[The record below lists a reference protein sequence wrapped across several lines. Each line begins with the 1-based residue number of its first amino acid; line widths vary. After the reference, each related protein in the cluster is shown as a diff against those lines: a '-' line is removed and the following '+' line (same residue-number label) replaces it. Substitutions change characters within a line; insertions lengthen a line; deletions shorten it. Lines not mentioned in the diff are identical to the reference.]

1 MSKEDKKEP
10 ENDKKESGEVTRREF
25 LKDAGF
31 VVGGAAIG
39 AGIAWPLASDG
50 DGETI
55 TETITVTETV
65 DVPTFRAPDGATFDT
80 FEALVTYMEGLPG
93 GVTVIDKFICPYD
106 DQEFATLALLETH
119 LNTLHGGETKVD
131 PGNGGTVVQA
141 IPGAVTLTINGE
153 ARVVVVEPEWSM
165 AFVLKEKLGLTGAK
179 IGCDR
184 GECGTCS
191 IIVNGRTAL
200 SCTMLAIEGEGLDI
214 LTIEGLADGATLHPV
229 QQRFVDNATFQCG
242 YCTPG
247 MIMSAVALID
257 RNPNPTVDE
266 AKEAISG
273 NLCYCSDYTRVL
285 ATIANIPINVEIGGN

>member
-1 MSKEDKKEP
+1 MSKE
-10 ENDKKESGEVTRREF
+10 DKKESGEVTRREF

-119 LNTLHGGETKVD
+119 LNAAHGGEFAAT
-131 PGNGGTVVQA
+131 PNGGTVVQA
-141 IPGAVTLTINGE
+141 IPGVITLTINGE
-153 ARVVVVEPEWSM
+153 SHVLKVEPEWSL
-165 AFVLKEKLGLTGAK
+165 AFVLKEKLGLTGTK

-184 GECGTCS
+184 AQCGTCTVL
-191 IIVNGRTAL
+191 IGGRAAL
-200 SCTMLAIEGEGLDI
+200 SCSMLAVQAEGLDI
-214 LTIEGLADGATLHPV
+214 LTIEGLADGPTLHPV
-229 QQRFVDNATFQCG
+229 QQRFLDNDTFQCG

-247 MIMSAVALID
+247 MILTAVALID
-257 RNPNPTVDE
+257 RIPNPTIDE
-266 AKEAISG
+266 AREAISG
-273 NLCYCSDYTRVL
+273 NLCYCSDYIRVV
-285 ATIANIPINVEIGGN
+285 ATIANVPYDVEILGGE